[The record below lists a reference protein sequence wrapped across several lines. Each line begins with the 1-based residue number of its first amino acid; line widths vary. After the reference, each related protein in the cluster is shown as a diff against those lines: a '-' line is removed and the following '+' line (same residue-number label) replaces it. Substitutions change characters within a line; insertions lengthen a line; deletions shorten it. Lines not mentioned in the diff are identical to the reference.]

1 MKKTLKTA
9 CVLLLCLLL
18 SGCGQTGKTIEQYRD
33 AGIEALN
40 AGDPSKAAEEFSH
53 ALDYYGTSK
62 PGFMETDIRRYLA
75 EALMRSGDYAA
86 ADARYQELLAD
97 DGRKN
102 EYLDLCAVCIVKA
115 GGDLSEA
122 LSLYEEADGNGASG
136 DAHIRAMFT
145 IGEAMSAS
153 GNEELK
159 EKAKELYDKA
169 AAERGM
175 TAELAVRLGNMS
187 FQSGD
192 YEDACARFGE
202 GLALADAALGEAS
215 LTEERA
221 AEIAETRRALLYN
234 RAVCYEYL
242 GDYAAALTEMEAV
255 AAEYGTTEEM
265 DHEITF
271 LRTRVDGGN

>member
-1 MKKTLKTA
+1 MRKMFRAA
-9 CVLLLCLLL
+9 CILLSCLLL
-18 SGCGQTGKTIEQYRD
+18 AGCGQTGKSIEKYRD

-40 AGDPSKAAEEFSH
+40 AGDPAKAVEEFTH

-115 GGDLSEA
+115 GGDLYEA
-122 LSLYEEADGNGASG
+122 LALYEEADGNGASG
-136 DAHIRAMFT
+136 DAHMRAMFT
-145 IGEAMSAS
+145 LGEAMSAS

-159 EKAKELYDKA
+159 EKARELYDRA
-169 AAERGM
+169 AAEHGM

-192 YEDACARFGE
+192 YQGALDIFDE
-202 GLALADAALGEAS
+202 GLALSDAALGAES
-215 LTEERA
+215 VTEEKA

-234 RAVCYEYL
+234 SAVCQEYL
-242 GDYAAALTEMEAV
+242 GDYAAALAGMEAV
-255 AAEYGTTEEM
+255 ASEYGTTEEM
-265 DHEITF
+265 DHEIAF
-271 LRTRVDGGN
+271 LRTRVDGGT